1 MQEELREA
9 GGKGGLEHLG
19 KDMQKGEKRLD
30 GETGQGNTCTEVER
44 SK

>member
-30 GETGQGNTCTEVER
+30 GERRDKATR
-44 SK
+44 ARK